1 MSYLNFAFLSIKK
14 NAAAFALAILETA
27 ALFLTVNYSVSSMR
41 DRQILSAPFTKIL
54 DENTFFV
61 YDTHFWENSIELK
74 LDKRQSRQKI
84 LDGIS
89 GDCKIYDILSYN
101 SSGYTV
107 ISVSDEIYSGLEM
120 PLISGKYGSAVGT
133 FGTRLGENSIAIED
147 KTLTVNVSGNLTT
160 STYLPRMN
168 AFSTR
173 DFTTSDIFEASVN
186 QPNVIITNRSA
197 ISGFEDKFEPS
208 FGFLLKFYQDHEENY
223 KSVANAGGIIGGS
236 DIINNS
242 KTSLKDDLAG
252 FVPVLVCVLCI
263 VIIGILC
270 ISAILARQNEY
281 RNGVMWLCGFSKK
294 QILWSHAVS
303 VLTML
308 IISAA
313 VGAAVYG
320 SLRILENELAL
331 TMNLTFANLVCS
343 IILCTLLIGISL
355 IIPASKSTNKSPI
368 EYLGRS
374 K

>member
-1 MSYLNFAFLSIKK
+1 M
-14 NAAAFALAILETA
+14 
-27 ALFLTVNYSVSSMR
+27 
-41 DRQILSAPFTKIL
+41 
-54 DENTFFV
+54 
-61 YDTHFWENSIELK
+61 
-74 LDKRQSRQKI
+74 
-84 LDGIS
+84 
-89 GDCKIYDILSYN
+89 
-101 SSGYTV
+101 
-107 ISVSDEIYSGLEM
+107 
-120 PLISGKYGSAVGT
+120 
-133 FGTRLGENSIAIED
+133 
-147 KTLTVNVSGNLTT
+147 
-160 STYLPRMN
+160 
-168 AFSTR
+168 
-173 DFTTSDIFEASVN
+173 
-186 QPNVIITNRSA
+186 
-197 ISGFEDKFEPS
+197 
-208 FGFLLKFYQDHEENY
+208 KFYQDCEENY

-343 IILCTLLIGISL
+343 IILCALLIGISL